1 MLLLFIQHIR
11 NRILFP
17 ISRRKWLFNSMAIG
31 KAFRGVTSRDREHIT
46 AHRDKWA
53 VSLSGLGFFV
63 SKQSTA
69 ANRAST

>member
-1 MLLLFIQHIR
+1 
-11 NRILFP
+11 
-17 ISRRKWLFNSMAIG
+17 MAIG

-46 AHRDKWA
+46 ALRDKSV

-69 ANRAST
+69 ATRAGLRRKI

>member
-1 MLLLFIQHIR
+1 M
-11 NRILFP
+11 FP

-46 AHRDKWA
+46 ALRDKSV

-63 SKQSTA
+63 SKQLSGVSASETDLA
-69 ANRAST
+69 A